1 MIRKKAQVWIET
13 VTYTLIAF
21 VMIGL
26 VLSFAKPKI
35 EELQDKTII
44 EQSIKVLKEID
55 STILEISEEGIGNK
69 RKIELGVRKG
79 TFYINS
85 SEDKIIFELKGRNM
99 FSEPGESYEEGVLN
113 ITTQEYGTMYIV
125 RAERDYSG
133 IYDLTYD
140 EEQRTKIIGTSPTYY
155 ELYVENKGNNGGS
168 LKNINFLVA

>member
-1 MIRKKAQVWIET
+1 MEKKAQVWIET

-55 STILEISEEGIGNK
+55 STILEISEEGVGNK
-69 RKIELGVRKG
+69 RKVELGVKKG
-79 TFYINS
+79 NFYINS
-85 SEDKIIFELKGRNM
+85 SEDKIIFELKGRYM
-99 FSEPGESYEEGVLN
+99 FSELGGSYEEGVLN
-113 ITTQEYGTMYIV
+113 ITTQEYGTMYLI

-133 IYDLTYD
+133 VYNITYD
-140 EEQRTKIIGTSPTYY
+140 EKERTKVIGTSPMYY
-155 ELYVENKGNNGGS
+155 NLYIDNKGKNGGS
-168 LKNINFLVA
+168 LKNINFLIA